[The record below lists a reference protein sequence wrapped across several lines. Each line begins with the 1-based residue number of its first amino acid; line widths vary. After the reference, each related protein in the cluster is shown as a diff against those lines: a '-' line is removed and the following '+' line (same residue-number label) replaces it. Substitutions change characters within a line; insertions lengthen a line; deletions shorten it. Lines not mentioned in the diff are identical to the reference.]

1 MSRDDIQHRD
11 NQLNALNRE
20 GKILDGL
27 DQFYAEDCTFQEGN
41 EEPIRGKAVQKER
54 LSQMFASL
62 QGFNGAT
69 LHSQAIGDG
78 VSVTEWTFDMTG
90 GDGESIIWNEVLVR
104 NWHDGEVVRERFY
117 QA

>member
-1 MSRDDIQHRD
+1 MTRDEIQNQD
-11 NQLNALNRE
+11 SQLNALNRE

-27 DQFYAEDCTFQEGN
+27 DQFYADECTFQEGN
-41 EEPIRGKAVQKER
+41 EEPVRGKAAQKER
-54 LSQMFASL
+54 LSEMFATL

-90 GDGESIIWNEVLVR
+90 GDGQPIVWNEVLVR
-104 NWHDGEVVRERFY
+104 HWNGGAVVRERFY